1 MTDSDR
7 LAANSIKGLAM
18 DAVQKANSGHPG
30 MPMGMADAA
39 WVLWSRFLKH
49 DPSDPNWAD
58 RDRFVLS
65 GGHGSMLIYSLLH
78 LFDYR
83 DEDGGEAV
91 SMQEIQDFR
100 QWGSRTP
107 GHPEYGHTAGV
118 ETTTGPL
125 GQGVA
130 MAVGM
135 ALAERWLRE
144 RFGSE
149 LCDHNTWSIC
159 GDGDLMEG
167 VAAEAV
173 SLAGTLGLGR
183 LVVMWDDNSITID
196 GSTELSFTEDVP
208 ARFRAS
214 GWHVQ
219 RVDGHDQEAVASA
232 LAAAK
237 ADARPSLVCCK
248 THIGHGSPN
257 KQDTSAAHGAPLGVD
272 EIVLTKKALGM
283 DPELHFH
290 VPEEAYA
297 AARAQAEDRRTH
309 RLAWEERLAASD
321 KRAHWEAWHSGID
334 VDDVDWPTFEVGG
347 KIATRK
353 SSAAALNAAVLA
365 APNLLGGSAD
375 LAGSNGTN
383 IQGGKALSATDFSGN
398 MLHFGVR
405 EHAMAAL
412 CNGMSLH
419 GGVRPYCATFLVFHD
434 YMRPSVR
441 LSGLMNQPVIYVYTH
456 DSIYLGEDGPTHQPV
471 EHLMAMRLIPN
482 LWTIRP
488 ADAKETVGAWKA
500 ALRREDGPVALSLTR
515 QGLPTLATSSAEG
528 VDQGAYTLVEAEGE
542 HALTLL
548 ASGSE
553 VELAL
558 RARDALQADGVG
570 TRVVSMPCWELFE
583 AQDAAYRA
591 EVLGEAPR
599 VSVEAGCTFGW
610 SRWAQAHVGHDGFG
624 ASAPAEVLAEKFG
637 FTVDNVVATAKRL
650 LS

>member
-1 MTDSDR
+1 MTDTDR
-7 LAANSIKGLAM
+7 LVANSIKGLAM

-49 DPSDPNWAD
+49 DPSDPTWAD

-65 GGHGSMLIYSLLH
+65 GGHGSMLLYSLLH

-83 DEDGGEAV
+83 DEGGGEAV
-91 SMQEIQDFR
+91 SMGEIKDFR

-125 GQGVA
+125 GQGVS

-144 RFGSE
+144 RFGAQV
-149 LCDHNTWSIC
+149 CDHFTWSIC

-173 SLAGTLGLGR
+173 
-183 LVVMWDDNSITID
+183 
-196 GSTELSFTEDVP
+196 
-208 ARFRAS
+208 
-214 GWHVQ
+214 
-219 RVDGHDQEAVASA
+219 
-232 LAAAK
+232 
-237 ADARPSLVCCK
+237 SLVCCK

-257 KQDTSAAHGAPLGVD
+257 KQDTSAAHGAPLGAD
-272 EIVLTKKALGM
+272 EIVLTKQALGL

-290 VPEEAYA
+290 VPQAAYE
-297 AARAQAEDRRTH
+297 AARALNAERATS
-309 RLAWEERLAASD
+309 RLAWEQRLDESG

-334 VDDVDWPTFEVGG
+334 VDDIEWPSFPVGG
-347 KIATRK
+347 SIATRK
-353 SSAAALNAAVLA
+353 SSAAALNAAVLG

-383 IQGGKALSATDFSGN
+383 IKGGEPLTATDFSGN

-434 YMRPSVR
+434 YMRPAVR

-488 ADAKETVGAWKA
+488 ADAKETVGAWKV

-515 QGLPTLATSSAEG
+515 QDLPTLETSSAEA
-528 VDQGAYTLVEAEGE
+528 VSQGAYVLVEAEGR

-558 RARDALQADGVG
+558 RARDVLQAQGVG
-570 TRVVSMPCWELFE
+570 TRLVSFPCWELFE
-583 AQDAAYRA
+583 AQQASYRA
-591 EVLGEAPR
+591 EVLGQAPR
-599 VSVEAGCTFGW
+599 LSVEAGTTFGW
-610 SRWAQAHVGHDGFG
+610 SRYAQAHVGHDDFG

-637 FTVDNVVATAKRL
+637 FTVDNVVATAQAL
-650 LS
+650 LG

>member
-1 MTDSDR
+1 MTDTNR
-7 LAANSIKGLAM
+7 LAANTIRGLSM

-39 WVLWSRFLKH
+39 WVLWSQFLKH
-49 DPSDPNWAD
+49 DPSAPDWAD

-65 GGHGSMLIYSLLH
+65 AGHGSMLIYSLLH

-83 DEDGGEAV
+83 DEQGGEAC
-91 SMQEIQDFR
+91 SMDEIKAFR

-125 GQGVA
+125 GQGIS

-135 ALAERWLRE
+135 ALAERWKRE
-144 RFGSE
+144 RFGPE
-149 LCDHNTWSIC
+149 LCDHFTWCIA

-167 VAAEAV
+167 VAAEAI
-173 SLAGTLGLGR
+173 SLAGTLALGR

-196 GSTELSFTEDVP
+196 GSTEISFTEDVA

-219 RVDGHDQEAVASA
+219 HVDGHDPDAVAAA
-232 LAAAK
+232 LASAQ
-237 ADARPSLVCCK
+237 ADARPSLVACK
-248 THIGHGSPN
+248 TDIGKGSPN
-257 KQDTSAAHGAPLGVD
+257 KQGKSSSHGSPLGVD
-272 EIVLTKKALGM
+272 EIVLTKQALGM

-290 VPEEAYA
+290 VPAEAYA
-297 AARAQAEDRRTH
+297 AARDGNAERKTR
-309 RLAWEERLAASD
+309 RLAWEARLEASD
-321 KRAHWEAWHSGID
+321 KRAHWEAWHSGVD
-334 VDDVDWPTFEVGG
+334 VDGIDWPEFTVGD
-347 KIATRK
+347 KLATRK
-353 SSAAALNAAVLA
+353 ASAAALNAAVLG

-383 IQGGKALSATDFSGN
+383 IKGGKGLSGADFSGN

-441 LSGLMNQPVIYVYTH
+441 LSGLMSQPVVYVYTH

-471 EHLMAMRLIPN
+471 EHIMAMRLIPN

-488 ADAKETVGAWKA
+488 ADAKETVGAWKE

-515 QGLPTLATSSAEG
+515 QGLPILENSSAEG
-528 VDQGAYTLVEAEGE
+528 VAKGAYVLAEAEGS
-542 HALTLL
+542 HALTLI
-548 ASGSE
+548 ATGSE

-558 RARDALQADGVG
+558 RARDALQAQGLG

-583 AQDAAYRA
+583 AQDADYRTQ
-591 EVLGEAPR
+591 VLGEAPR
-599 VSVEAGCTFGW
+599 VSVEAGRTFGW
-610 SRWAQAHVGHDGFG
+610 SRYAQASVGHDDFG
-624 ASAPAEVLAEKFG
+624 ASAPASVLGEKFG
-637 FTVDNVVATAKRL
+637 FTVDNVVATAKSL
-650 LS
+650 LA

>member
-1 MTDSDR
+1 MTDTDR
-7 LAANSIKGLAM
+7 LVANSIKGLAM

-49 DPSDPNWAD
+49 DPSDPTWAD

-65 GGHGSMLIYSLLH
+65 GGHGSMLLYSLLH

-83 DEDGGEAV
+83 DEGGGEAV
-91 SMQEIQDFR
+91 SMGEIKDFR

-125 GQGVA
+125 GQGVS

-144 RFGSE
+144 RFGAQV
-149 LCDHNTWSIC
+149 CDHFTWSIC

-173 SLAGTLGLGR
+173 SLAGTLALGR

-196 GSTELSFTEDVP
+196 GGTELSFTEDVP
-208 ARFRAS
+208 ARFRAC

-219 RVDGHDQEAVASA
+219 SVDGHDHEAVAAA
-232 LAAAK
+232 LTAAQ

-257 KQDTSAAHGAPLGVD
+257 KQDTSAAHGAPLGAD
-272 EIVLTKKALGM
+272 EIVLTKQALGL

-290 VPEEAYA
+290 VPQAAYE
-297 AARAQAEDRRTH
+297 AARALNAERATS
-309 RLAWEERLAASD
+309 RLAWEQRLDESG

-334 VDDVDWPTFEVGG
+334 VDDIEWPSFPVGG
-347 KIATRK
+347 SIATRK
-353 SSAAALNAAVLA
+353 SSAAALNAAVLG

-383 IQGGKALSATDFSGN
+383 IKGGEPLTATDFSGN

-434 YMRPSVR
+434 YMRPAVR

-488 ADAKETVGAWKA
+488 ADAKETVGAWKV

-515 QGLPTLATSSAEG
+515 QDLPTLETSSAEA
-528 VDQGAYTLVEAEGE
+528 VSQGAYVLVEAEGR

-558 RARDALQADGVG
+558 RARDVLQAQGVG
-570 TRVVSMPCWELFE
+570 TRLVSFPCWELFE
-583 AQDAAYRA
+583 AQQASYRA
-591 EVLGEAPR
+591 EVLGQAPR
-599 VSVEAGCTFGW
+599 LSVEAGTTFGW
-610 SRWAQAHVGHDGFG
+610 SRYAQAHVGHDDFG

-637 FTVDNVVATAKRL
+637 FTVDNVVATAQAL
-650 LS
+650 LG